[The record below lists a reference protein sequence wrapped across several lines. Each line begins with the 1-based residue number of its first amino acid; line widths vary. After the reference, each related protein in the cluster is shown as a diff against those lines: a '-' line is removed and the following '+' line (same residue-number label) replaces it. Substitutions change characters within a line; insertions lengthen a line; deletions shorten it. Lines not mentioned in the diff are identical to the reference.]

1 MPSKNE
7 SKDTARLRKAILLS
21 PSYCRA
27 YEDIDFLK
35 SSQARELRL
44 LAEYAKP
51 EAAMRREKILST
63 VIVFGS
69 ARILPPDVAEE
80 RLKKAERALKTDPS
94 SERKQREA
102 AAARTAV
109 KMSPYYEHARR
120 FAEII
125 SKSYQIVGS
134 EENAAELQ
142 RYHVVCTGGGP
153 GIMEAAN
160 RGAYDAGRKSIGLN
174 ITLPYE
180 QVPNPYITPEL
191 CFQFHYFSI
200 RKLHFLLRASALV
213 AFPGG
218 FGTFDELF
226 EGLTLLQTGK
236 MQKIP
241 IVLFGEEFWRK
252 CVNFDFLVETGVI
265 SPGDLD
271 LFYFVDTPEK
281 AIEAIIGYYQQ
292 RILSDLGDAEK
303 SSGASSKK

>member
-1 MPSKNE
+1 MSDKNE
-7 SKDTARLRKAILLS
+7 SKNTDRLRKAIVQS
-21 PSYCRA
+21 PSYRRA

-35 SSQARELRL
+35 SGKARELRL

-51 EAAMRREKILST
+51 ESVMRRERILST

-80 RLKKAERALKTDPS
+80 RLKKAEKALAADPRC
-94 SERKQREA
+94 EQKQRDA

-125 SKSYQIVGS
+125 SKSYQVVS
-134 EENAAELQ
+134 VEENAAELQ
-142 RYHVVCTGGGP
+142 RYHVICTGGGP

-160 RGAYDAGRKSIGLN
+160 RGAFDAGCKSIGLN
-174 ITLPYE
+174 ITLPFE
-180 QVPNPYITPEL
+180 QIPNPYITPEL
-191 CFQFHYFSI
+191 CFQFHYFAI

-236 MQKIP
+236 MQKLP

-252 CVNFDFLVETGVI
+252 CVNFDYLVETGVI
-265 SPGDLD
+265 SPGDLK
-271 LFYFVDTPEK
+271 LFHFVDTPEK
-281 AIEAIIGYYQQ
+281 AIEAIIGYYQK
-292 RILSDLGDAEK
+292 RIIHDIAGNDQKQS
-303 SSGASSKK
+303 

>member
-1 MPSKNE
+1 MSDKNE
-7 SKDTARLRKAILLS
+7 SKNTDRLRKAIVQS
-21 PSYCRA
+21 PSYRRA

-35 SSQARELRL
+35 SGKARELRL

-51 EAAMRREKILST
+51 ESVMRRERILST

-80 RLKKAERALKTDPS
+80 RLKKAEKALAADPRC
-94 SERKQREA
+94 EQKQRDA
-102 AAARTAV
+102 AAARTAL

-125 SKSYQIVGS
+125 SKSYQVVS
-134 EENAAELQ
+134 VEENAAELQ
-142 RYHVVCTGGGP
+142 RYHVICTGGGP

-160 RGAYDAGRKSIGLN
+160 RGAFDAGCKSIGLN
-174 ITLPYE
+174 ITLPFE
-180 QVPNPYITPEL
+180 QIPNPYITPEL
-191 CFQFHYFSI
+191 CFQFHYFAI

-236 MQKIP
+236 MQKLP

-252 CVNFDFLVETGVI
+252 CVNFDYLVETGVI
-265 SPGDLD
+265 SPGDLK
-271 LFYFVDTPEK
+271 LFHFVDTPEK
-281 AIEAIIGYYQQ
+281 AIEAIIGYYQK
-292 RILSDLGDAEK
+292 RIIHDIAGNDQKQS
-303 SSGASSKK
+303 